1 MRHSDTRK
9 ARSIME
15 SLVSAGWGEQALL
28 IDAVAVAL
36 GGDESA
42 KLSAQRA
49 YDEHMKENDDEV
61 ATD

>member
-15 SLVSAGWGEQALL
+15 SLVSAGWVEQALL

-36 GGDESA
+36 GGDEAA

-49 YDEHMKENDDEV
+49 YDEHMNESENDM